1 MTGRPGRRRFG
12 AIRRLASGRYQV
24 RYRSADGRYVTAPR
38 TFETK
43 GDAGRYLSKVEAD
56 LLRGEWTNPRLG
68 RTTFGEWADR
78 WLDSTV
84 NLRANTKAGYRSIL
98 RRYLRPAFQSYPLAS
113 IDVLV
118 IRTWLARLE
127 VEGVGQA
134 TRAKAYRLLARILG
148 AAVEARYLG
157 VNPCS
162 IRGAASDGT
171 SEMQIATVEQ
181 VAAIAEQ
188 IPARYR
194 ALVLVAAFGG
204 LRWGELA
211 GLRRKHIDLEAGR
224 VTVAEQLVEV
234 NGVFSFGPPKSA
246 AGRRTVTLPAVVVE
260 ALAEYLA
267 RFTAT
272 SPEAFVFLSNQGKHL
287 RRSNF
292 NRRVWQPATRA
303 AGVEGLRVHD
313 LRHTAGT
320 LATAAGGSLR
330 EVMDRLGH
338 STTVAAVRYQH
349 VMAERDAAIARELNR
364 LIEGA

>member
-1 MTGRPGRRRFG
+1 M
-12 AIRRLASGRYQV
+12 L
-24 RYRSADGRYVTAPR
+24 
-38 TFETK
+38 
-43 GDAGRYLSKVEAD
+43 
-56 LLRGEWTNPRLG
+56 
-68 RTTFGEWADR
+68 
-78 WLDSTV
+78 
-84 NLRANTKAGYRSIL
+84 IL
-98 RRYLRPAFQSYPLAS
+98 RQYLRPAFESYPLVR
-113 IDVLV
+113 IDVLAV
-118 IRTWLARLE
+118 RTWLARLE
-127 VEGVGQA
+127 AEGVGQA

-148 AAVEARYLG
+148 AAMEAHYIS

-171 SEMQIATVEQ
+171 SEMRIATVEQ
-181 VAAIAEQ
+181 VAAIADQ
-188 IPARYR
+188 VPPRYR

-211 GLRRKHIDLEAGR
+211 GLRRKRIDLEAGT

-234 NGVFSFGPPKSA
+234 NGTFSLGPPKSA
-246 AGRRTVTLPAVVVE
+246 AGRRTVTLPAAVVT
-260 ALAEYLA
+260 ALAEHLA
-267 RFTAT
+267 NYTAP
-272 SPEAFVFLSNQGKHL
+272 SPDAFVFLSNQGKHL

-292 NRRVWQPATRA
+292 NRRVWQPATQA

-349 VMAERDAAIARELNR
+349 VMADRDAAIARELNR
-364 LIEGA
+364 LIEGG